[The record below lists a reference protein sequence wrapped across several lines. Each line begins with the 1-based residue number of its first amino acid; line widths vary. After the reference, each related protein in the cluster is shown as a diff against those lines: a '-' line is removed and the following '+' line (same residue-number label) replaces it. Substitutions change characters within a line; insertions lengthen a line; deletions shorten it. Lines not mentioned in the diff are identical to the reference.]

1 MYGELE
7 ENKPAKQARVKKED
21 ESDDGKA
28 SKKRKSKRKES
39 STSEDSGETLG
50 SEDSFTSDDI

>member
-7 ENKPAKQARVKKED
+7 ENKPAKRTAPKDEDSSDEKPAR
-21 ESDDGKA
+21 
-28 SKKRKSKRKES
+28 KRKSRKKEP
-39 STSEDSGETLG
+39 STSEESGETLG